1 MEGMSDPKQFIYMT
15 VTNKKDG
22 AKFYLLDFSV
32 LIEPKR
38 DVSITSN
45 AQRTPID
52 NINFTNLMP
61 NYVETVNVMLLLN
74 RKMVKET
81 SDGDKKTYTWY
92 GNNYLYVS
100 ISDYYTNDVIIE
112 GYYNKNDGR
121 LYKNIQDLGDQY
133 YFSKVYLVC

>member
-1 MEGMSDPKQFIYMT
+1 
-15 VTNKKDG
+15 
-22 AKFYLLDFSV
+22 
-32 LIEPKR
+32 
-38 DVSITSN
+38 
-45 AQRTPID
+45 
-52 NINFTNLMP
+52 MP

-81 SDGDKKTYTWY
+81 TVGDKKTYTWY

-112 GYYNKNDGR
+112 GYYNKTDGK

-133 YFSKVYLVC
+133 YFRQ